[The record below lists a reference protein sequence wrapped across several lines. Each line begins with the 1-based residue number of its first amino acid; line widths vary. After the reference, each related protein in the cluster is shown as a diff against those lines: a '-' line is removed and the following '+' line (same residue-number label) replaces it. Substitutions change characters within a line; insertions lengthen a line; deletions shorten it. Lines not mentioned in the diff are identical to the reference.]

1 MAIVIDYAVSKA
13 DIEAVKTLFQTYS
26 QWLPIDLE
34 FQGLKDEFANFPAG
48 YEFLL
53 LAKNMGEPIGAVGL
67 KKHSNDIC
75 EMKRLFVDPNI
86 QRSGVG
92 EALSV
97 RLIAEAKKYGFKKM
111 LLDSLRRLKPAVAL
125 YQKLGFIEIEPY
137 NYNPEEDVIYME
149 LPFK

>member
-1 MAIVIDYAVSKA
+1 MAIVIDHAVSKA
-13 DIEAVKTLFQTYS
+13 DIDAVKTLFQTYA

-34 FQGLKDEFANFPAG
+34 FQGLEDEFANFPTS

-53 LAKNMGEPIGAVGL
+53 LAKNMDEPIGAVGL

-75 EMKRLFVDPNI
+75 EMKRLFVDPNT
-86 QRSGVG
+86 QRFGVG
-92 EALSV
+92 EALSL

-125 YQKLGFIEIEPY
+125 YRKLGFVEIQPY
-137 NYNPEEDVIYME
+137 NYNPEDDVIYME
-149 LPFK
+149 LPF